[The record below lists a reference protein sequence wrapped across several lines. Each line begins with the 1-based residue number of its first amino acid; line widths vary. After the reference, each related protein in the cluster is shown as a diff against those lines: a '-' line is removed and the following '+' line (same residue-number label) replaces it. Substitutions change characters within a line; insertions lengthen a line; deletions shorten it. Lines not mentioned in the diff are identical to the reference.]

1 MGHHTIKEVSQERFE
16 FQGKTK
22 LIPILL
28 IILGAVMAGIG
39 SMQVKNNWNNQDSHS
54 ETIQTVEEGH
64 HAHTDGVNYNFNEHS
79 MDATTTILLIDNPNL
94 ETTHAADESHA
105 EDGHHAHANEHH
117 GPTWMTRVWANL
129 LMNSYYFWLFAVAA
143 IFFIAVNYVANAG
156 WAVMLKRI
164 MEAQSSYLL
173 IGSILLVGIILGS
186 KDTLYHWVQYFHSSA
201 AGDPNAGGYDK
212 ILESKSWLLNNTSLF
227 FFIPFVTIVWIMIR
241 TKLRNNSLAEDLDK
255 GLSMFKSS
263 TKWSAGFIFFF
274 AFSFSA
280 LSWLIIMS
288 IDAHWYSTMFSVY
301 NFAISFVT
309 GLSVMMIILQYLKI
323 KGKMT
328 LVSDEVTHD
337 LGKFMFAF
345 CVFWAYIFLSQWL
358 LIWYTNLPEETVYF
372 AARLS
377 GDFKPLFFINLF
389 MCFIAPFLVLM
400 MRNAKRS
407 PIVLILAASI
417 ILIGHWVDMYLLIMP
432 GTVGEHAGIGLLEI
446 GTTICLFGIFAYTV
460 LHSLSKANLYPI
472 NHPYV
477 LESANHDVGP

>member
-1 MGHHTIKEVSQERFE
+1 MGHHTIKEVSQEKFE
-16 FQGKTK
+16 FQGRTK

-28 IILGAVMAGIG
+28 IVLGAVMAGIG
-39 SMQVKNNWNNQDSHS
+39 SMQVKNNWNAEDAHA
-54 ETIQTVEEGH
+54 EITHAEEGH
-64 HAHTDGVNYNFNEHS
+64 HAHATEANHHSDEHS
-79 MDATTTILLIDNPNL
+79 SDAITTVSLTDNPHL
-94 ETTHAADESHA
+94 ETHAEESHA
-105 EDGHHAHANEHH
+105 EEGHHAHAGEHH

-143 IFFIAVNYVANAG
+143 VFFIAVNYVANAG

-201 AGDPNAGGYDK
+201 AGDPNAAGYDK

-241 TKLRNNSLAEDLDK
+241 MKLRRNSIAEDADK

-309 GLSVMMIILQYLKI
+309 GLSVMMVILQYLKI

-358 LIWYTNLPEETVYF
+358 LIWYSNLPEETIYF
-372 AARLS
+372 AARLN
-377 GDFKPLFFINLF
+377 GDFRPLFFINLF
-389 MCFIAPFLVLM
+389 MCFVAPFLVLM

-407 PIVLILAASI
+407 PVVLIIAASI
-417 ILIGHWVDMYLLIMP
+417 ILIGHWIDMYLLIMP

-446 GTTICLFGIFAYTV
+446 GTTVCFFGLFAYTV

-472 NHPYV
+472 SHPYV

>member
-1 MGHHTIKEVSQERFE
+1 MGHHTIKKVSQEKFE
-16 FQGKTK
+16 FQGRTK

-28 IILGAVMAGIG
+28 IVLGAVMAGIG
-39 SMQVKNNWNNQDSHS
+39 SMQVKNNWNAEDAHATEANHHS
-54 ETIQTVEEGH
+54 
-64 HAHTDGVNYNFNEHS
+64 DEHS
-79 MDATTTILLIDNPNL
+79 SDAITTVLLTDKPHA
-94 ETTHAADESHA
+94 ETHAEESHA
-105 EDGHHAHANEHH
+105 EESHHAHADEHH

-173 IGSILLVGIILGS
+173 IGSVLLVGIILGS

-201 AGDPNAGGYDK
+201 AGDPNAAGYDK

-227 FFIPFVTIVWIMIR
+227 FFIPFVTIVWVMIR
-241 TKLRNNSLAEDLDK
+241 MKLRRNSIAEDADK

-309 GLSVMMIILQYLKI
+309 GLSVMMVILQYLKI

-358 LIWYTNLPEETVYF
+358 LIWYSNLPEETVYF
-372 AARLS
+372 AARLN
-377 GDFKPLFFINLF
+377 GVFKPLFFINLF
-389 MCFIAPFLVLM
+389 MCFVAPFLVLM

-407 PIVLILAASI
+407 PVVLIIAASI
-417 ILIGHWVDMYLLIMP
+417 ILIGHWIDMYLLIMP

-446 GTTICLFGIFAYTV
+446 GTTVCFLGLFAYTV

>member
-1 MGHHTIKEVSQERFE
+1 MGHHTIKEVSQEKFE
-16 FQGKTK
+16 FQGRTK

-28 IILGAVMAGIG
+28 IVLGAVMAGIG
-39 SMQVKNNWNNQDSHS
+39 SMQVKNNWNA
-54 ETIQTVEEGH
+54 EEGH
-64 HAHTDGVNYNFNEHS
+64 HAHATEANHHSDEHS
-79 MDATTTILLIDNPNL
+79 SDAITTVSLTDNPHA
-94 ETTHAADESHA
+94 ETHAEESHA
-105 EDGHHAHANEHH
+105 KEGHHAHADEHH
-117 GPTWMTRVWANL
+117 GPTWVTRVWANL

-173 IGSILLVGIILGS
+173 IGSIILVGIILGS

-201 AGDPNAGGYDK
+201 AGDPNAAGYDK

-227 FFIPFVTIVWIMIR
+227 FFIPFVTIVWVMIR
-241 TKLRNNSLAEDLDK
+241 MKLRRNSIAEDADK
-255 GLSMFKSS
+255 GLSMFKNS

-309 GLSVMMIILQYLKI
+309 GLSVMMVILQYLKI

-358 LIWYTNLPEETVYF
+358 LIWYSNLPEETVYF
-372 AARLS
+372 AARLN
-377 GDFKPLFFINLF
+377 GDFRPLFFINLF
-389 MCFIAPFLVLM
+389 MCFVAPFLVLM

-407 PIVLILAASI
+407 PVVLIIAASI
-417 ILIGHWVDMYLLIMP
+417 ILIGHWIDMYLLIMP

-446 GTTICLFGIFAYTV
+446 GTTVCFFGLFAYTV

>member
-1 MGHHTIKEVSQERFE
+1 
-16 FQGKTK
+16 
-22 LIPILL
+22 
-28 IILGAVMAGIG
+28 MAGIG
-39 SMQVKNNWNNQDSHS
+39 SMQVKNNWNAEDAHAETSHAE
-54 ETIQTVEEGH
+54 ETQHAHATEANHHSDEHSMDVATTVSLTDNPNAETHAEESHAEEGH
-64 HAHTDGVNYNFNEHS
+64 HAH
-79 MDATTTILLIDNPNL
+79 
-94 ETTHAADESHA
+94 AD
-105 EDGHHAHANEHH
+105 EHH

-173 IGSILLVGIILGS
+173 VGSILLVGIVLGS
-186 KDTLYHWVQYFHSSA
+186 EDTLYHWVQYFHSSA
-201 AGDPNAGGYDK
+201 AGDPSAAGYDK

-227 FFIPFVTIVWIMIR
+227 FFIPFVTIVWVMIR
-241 TKLRNNSLAEDLDK
+241 MKLRRNSIAEDADK

-309 GLSVMMIILQYLKI
+309 GLSVMMVILQYLKI

-358 LIWYTNLPEETVYF
+358 LIWYSNLPEETVYF
-372 AARLS
+372 AARLN
-377 GDFKPLFFINLF
+377 GDFRPLFFINLF
-389 MCFIAPFLVLM
+389 MCFVAPFLVLM

-407 PIVLILAASI
+407 PVVLISAASI
-417 ILIGHWVDMYLLIMP
+417 ILIGHWIDMYLLIMP

-446 GTTICLFGIFAYTV
+446 GTTVCFFGLFAYTV

>member
-1 MGHHTIKEVSQERFE
+1 MGHHTIQEVSQEKFE
-16 FQGKTK
+16 FQGRAK

-28 IILGAVMAGIG
+28 IVIGAVLAIFG
-39 SMQVKNNWNNQDSHS
+39 SLQVKNNWSAEDSHHS
-54 ETIQTVEEGH
+54 TTETDSHTIEGH
-64 HAHTDGVNYNFNEHS
+64 DAHADEHS
-79 MDATTTILLIDNPNL
+79 TTVLLIDNPHT
-94 ETTHAADESHA
+94 ETTQPAESH
-105 EDGHHAHANEHH
+105 DAHADEHH

-173 IGSILLVGIILGS
+173 VGSILLVGIIIGS

-201 AGDPNAGGYDK
+201 AGNPNAAGYDK

-241 TKLRNNSLAEDLDK
+241 MKLRRNSLAEDSDK
-255 GLSMFKSS
+255 GLSMYKSS

-407 PIVLILAASI
+407 PVVLILAASI

-432 GTVGEHAGIGLLEI
+432 GTVGDHAGIGLLEI
-446 GTTICLFGIFAYTV
+446 GTTICFFGIFAYTV